1 MVKPMVSGR
10 FSLRIIPVSHLTM
23 SSGDVKQRTRNM
35 FYNLD
40 GWGYTGYTEQFHLD
54 QGLIHYKK
62 PSTNQRLEGGGR
74 VANSACS
81 VC

>member
-1 MVKPMVSGR
+1 MVSGR

-54 QGLIHYKK
+54 QGLIHY
-62 PSTNQRLEGGGR
+62 
-74 VANSACS
+74 
-81 VC
+81 